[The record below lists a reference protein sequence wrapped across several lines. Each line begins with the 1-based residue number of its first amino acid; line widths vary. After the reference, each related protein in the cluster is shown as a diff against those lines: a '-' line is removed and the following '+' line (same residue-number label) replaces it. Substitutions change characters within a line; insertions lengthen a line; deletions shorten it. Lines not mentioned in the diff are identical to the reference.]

1 MIFCVFK
8 KYHRYR
14 VCGHTGLVGSGQKS
28 SLSPTPPPSV
38 FRGEAVL
45 GLGESSFGACHFLA
59 HFQVSEI
66 LGLSPT
72 TNTVS
77 IQKLE
82 G

>member
-1 MIFCVFK
+1 MWAHRTGGVSSEIIFIS
-8 KYHRYR
+8 H
-14 VCGHTGLVGSGQKS
+14 
-28 SLSPTPPPSV
+28 PPPPSV

-45 GLGESSFGACHFLA
+45 ALGESSFGACHFLA
-59 HFQVSEI
+59 HSQVSEI

-77 IQKLE
+77 IRKLE